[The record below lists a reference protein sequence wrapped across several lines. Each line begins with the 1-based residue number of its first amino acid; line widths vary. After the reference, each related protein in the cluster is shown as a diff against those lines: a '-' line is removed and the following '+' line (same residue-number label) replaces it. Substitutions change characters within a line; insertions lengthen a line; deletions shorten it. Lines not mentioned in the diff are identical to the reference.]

1 MNKNT
6 LYKVLYYISFIV
18 FLLIW
23 TSSMI
28 FLMDNGVVVS
38 SVLGI
43 INVILTALVTICV
56 FKKKLDKVNILFPV
70 VFLVFSVIMVIL
82 VFLMNEMVVYPYV
95 HFNYYS
101 KFVLINYLLLSIY
114 TLLSFSK
121 KKKNKKA

>member
-70 VFLVFSVIMVIL
+70 VFLVFSIIMVIL